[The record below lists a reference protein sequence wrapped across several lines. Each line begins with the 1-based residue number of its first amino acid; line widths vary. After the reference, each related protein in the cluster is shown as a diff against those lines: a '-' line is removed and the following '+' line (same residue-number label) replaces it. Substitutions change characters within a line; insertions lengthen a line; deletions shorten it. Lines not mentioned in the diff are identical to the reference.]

1 MKNIETNICLMQ
13 KKIVMCSLKLDTKIM
28 LNGTE
33 FHHSKFNL
41 HNKDNGLEQGMIVAN
56 DE

>member
-1 MKNIETNICLMQ
+1 MQ

-33 FHHSKFNL
+33 FHHNKFNL

-56 DE
+56 GE